1 VHGEHT
7 LTALGF
13 LPHFN
18 IVSPALGHHS
28 MQTWTFHRPTINDR
42 MDPSVEADVF
52 DPLGKT
58 AESLDLKPLHTK
70 NGQLVLELDFLNS
83 DYAPKRDCRVQEND

>member
-1 VHGEHT
+1 MHGEHT

-28 MQTWTFHRPTINDR
+28 MQTWTFHRPNINVR

-58 AESLDLKPLHTK
+58 AESLDLKPLSQSPIDPILTLTLK
-70 NGQLVLELDFLNS
+70 F
-83 DYAPKRDCRVQEND
+83 ND